1 MRRTLP
7 ALLVLVGLCA
17 ALSAPA
23 SAKTVGSELEAL
35 DTTTT
40 IACPSGTACVLA
52 QALSG
57 NGTPFSPPTGVV
69 IEWSVKLG
77 SSAPEGIRLT
87 VQEATG
93 TAGSRQGRRTI
104 DVGALQE
111 TLRPNVVNTFPERL
125 PIHADEVFGV
135 RLEAASRLGTA
146 ASIAAP
152 FTDEYKTLLLWDPPP
167 PFSGSFPLADR
178 VFQNT
183 RIALSIEVVPPAT
196 GRCAPLNTF
205 TGSRFGDDY
214 GGFGEGG
221 DPIYGLGG
229 NDLLRGLRGEDCVY
243 GGPGNDRIAGMDD
256 ADLLS
261 GGPGRDDVGAGEG
274 DDRILVRDGKRD
286 TVRCG
291 DGRDTVRA
299 DGLDRL
305 VECER
310 VLRAEPRSR
319 PSRVRT
325 WASA

>member
-1 MRRTLP
+1 MGRPLP
-7 ALLVLVGLCA
+7 ALLTVALLAVLG
-17 ALSAPA
+17 SPA
-23 SAKTVGSELEAL
+23 SAKTVGSDLEAL
-35 DTTTT
+35 TPTKT
-40 IACPSGTACVLA
+40 IVCPGGSACVLA

-57 NGTPFSPPTGVV
+57 NGTPFSPPTGV
-69 IEWSVKLG
+69 IASWSVKLG
-77 SSAPEGIRLT
+77 SRAPEGIRLT
-87 VQEATG
+87 VQDATG
-93 TAGSRQGRRTI
+93 TAGPGQGRRTI
-104 DVGALQE
+104 DAGS
-111 TLRPNVVNTFPERL
+111 LRRPVAEEVTTFPERL

-152 FTDEYKTLLLWDPPP
+152 FTDEYKTMLLWDPPP

-178 VFQNT
+178 VFQST
-183 RIALSIEVVPPAT
+183 RIALSIEVVPPAP
-196 GRCAPLNTF
+196 GRCAALNTF

-214 GGFGEGG
+214 GGFGDGG

-243 GGPGNDRIAGMDD
+243 GGRGNDRIAGMDG
-256 ADLLS
+256 ADLLA

-274 DDRILVRDGKRD
+274 DDRILVRDGQRD

-291 DGRDTVRA
+291 GGKDTVKA

-310 VLRAEPRSR
+310 VLRG
-319 PSRVRT
+319 
-325 WASA
+325 

>member
-1 MRRTLP
+1 MRRSY
-7 ALLVLVGLCA
+7 A
-17 ALSAPA
+17 ALSALAVVFAVLASPA
-23 SAKTVGSELEAL
+23 PAKTVGSDLGALEP
-35 DTTTT
+35 TKT
-40 IACPSGTACVLA
+40 IICPSGPACLLA

-57 NGTPFSPPTGVV
+57 NGTPFSPPTGV
-69 IEWSVKLG
+69 ITSWSVKLG
-77 SSAPEGIRLT
+77 ARAPEGIRLV
-87 VQEATG
+87 VQDATG
-93 TAGSRQGRRTI
+93 TAGSRQGRRTV
-104 DVGALQE
+104 DVGS
-111 TLRPNVVNTFPERL
+111 LRRPLAEGVSTFSERL

-146 ASIAAP
+146 AAIAAP

-167 PFSGSFPLADR
+167 PFRGSFPLAGEI
-178 VFQNT
+178 FQNT

-205 TGSRFGDDY
+205 TGSRLGDDY

-229 NDLLRGLRGEDCVY
+229 NDLLRGLRGEDCIY
-243 GGPGNDRIAGMDD
+243 GGRGDDQIAGMDD

-261 GGPGRDDVGAGEG
+261 GGLGRDDVGAGEG

-286 TVRCG
+286 AVRCG
-291 DGRDTVRA
+291 DGRDTVEA

-310 VLRAEPRSR
+310 VLRG
-319 PSRVRT
+319 
-325 WASA
+325 